1 MMKTYLKVPLYLM
14 MGACV
19 ATGFSA
25 CSDDDDSNNPGT
37 EQGIVDGADNELL
50 LANALPAYVN
60 HTVIPTYR
68 SMADN
73 CLLLSNKCYEMADK
87 FKSGTLTVADVEEAG
102 HYWNQAR
109 KYWEQSEAFLY
120 GPAADYSID
129 PHIDSWPLDQTLLE
143 SVLSNSQIMADVS
156 TDYIAN
162 VLGGYGVLGFHT
174 VEYFLFELSAD
185 GNTSVPHSV
194 TYTEQ
199 QLNYLCAVAED
210 LSNQAIRL
218 EASWAGMENV
228 SGEKQAILENNEL
241 EPTKNYG
248 NYMLNAG
255 KPGSIY
261 ASVIDAAEEIIQ
273 GCIDI
278 ADEVAMTKMGRPAHG
293 SSAEDKSYIESPYS
307 LNSLEDFQDNIRSIR
322 YAYLGSQ
329 EGDASISDYIRAV
342 EPTLDVEMRNALTNA
357 IAAIA
362 AVPEPFAK
370 TAATSPL
377 TDPAIEAVSAVE
389 EALEKV
395 YAALTKYN

>member
-1 MMKTYLKVPLYLM
+1 MNKYLKVSLCLL

-19 ATGFSA
+19 TCGLES
-25 CSDDDDSNNPGT
+25 CSEDEPAPVQV
-37 EQGIVDGADNELL
+37 EDNEVLL
-50 LANALPAYVN
+50 QRALTPYVN

-73 CLLLSNKCYEMADK
+73 CMLLSDKCNEMLDK
-87 FKSGTLTVADVEEAG
+87 FKENGLTVEDVEEAG
-102 HYWNQAR
+102 QYWNQAR

-129 PHIDSWPLDQTLLE
+129 PHIDSWPLDQNLLE
-143 SVLSNSQIMADVS
+143 SVLSNPQIMANVS

-185 GNTSVPHSV
+185 GSSASPHQV
-194 TYTEQ
+194 NYTEQ

-210 LSNQAIRL
+210 LRNQAIRL
-218 EASWAGMENV
+218 EAAWAGMENV
-228 SGEKQAILENNEL
+228 SDEKQEILEENEL

-248 NYMLNAG
+248 SYMLNAG
-255 KPGSIY
+255 KAGSIY
-261 ASVIDAAEEIIQ
+261 VSVVDAAEEIIQ

-293 SSAEDKSYIESPYS
+293 TSAEDLSYIESPYS

-322 YAYLGSQ
+322 NAYLGSR
-329 EGDASISDYIRAV
+329 EGDASISDFIKTV
-342 EPTLDVEMRNALTNA
+342 NPVLDVEMRDALDEA
-357 IAAIA
+357 VAAIGR
-362 AVPEPFAK
+362 VPEPFAK
-370 TAATSPL
+370 TASTSPL
-377 TDPAIEAVSAVE
+377 TDPAIEAVSTLE
-389 EALEKV
+389 DALTKV
-395 YAALTKYN
+395 FAALTKYN